1 MNYLQTVDWLY
12 SQLPSYQ
19 KNGIFK
25 YKLNLS
31 SINNVC
37 NYLNNPQNS
46 FKSIHITGT
55 NGKGSS
61 SHMLASV
68 FQEANFKVGLYTSP
82 HLIDFRE
89 RIKINGIKISKKEV
103 VSFVLKNKVFFQE
116 NKISFF
122 EMTVALAFDFFSK
135 SKIDIAI
142 VETGLGG
149 RLDATNIINPIL
161 SLITNVGL
169 DHQKYLGNTLKKI
182 AEQKAGI
189 IKKTGPVVV
198 SEDQSEVRDV
208 FIAKAN
214 KIGTNIFFAKAN
226 TYKKY
231 NSDLNGSFQ
240 KKNLNGV
247 IKSLSVLKEY
257 NLTKKN
263 IETGLLNVKK
273 NTGIRGRWE
282 ILSENPKIIC
292 DVGHNI
298 NAFKQIVY
306 HLKNLTYKKLRIVI
320 GFVEDKDFKNILNI
334 LPKNASYYFCKP
346 KIKRGLDA
354 FGLLKYGNKI
364 GLKGKSF
371 ESVKIAYETCKFEA
385 ENEDLIFI
393 GGSNFIVAELL

>member
-1 MNYLQTVDWLY
+1 M
-12 SQLPSYQ
+12 
-19 KNGIFK
+19 
-25 YKLNLS
+25 
-31 SINNVC
+31 
-37 NYLNNPQNS
+37 
-46 FKSIHITGT
+46 
-55 NGKGSS
+55 
-61 SHMLASV
+61 
-68 FQEANFKVGLYTSP
+68 
-82 HLIDFRE
+82 
-89 RIKINGIKISKKEV
+89 
-103 VSFVLKNKVFFQE
+103 
-116 NKISFF
+116 
-122 EMTVALAFDFFSK
+122 
-135 SKIDIAI
+135 
-142 VETGLGG
+142 
-149 RLDATNIINPIL
+149 
-161 SLITNVGL
+161 
-169 DHQKYLGNTLKKI
+169 
-182 AEQKAGI
+182 
-189 IKKTGPVVV
+189 
-198 SEDQSEVRDV
+198 
-208 FIAKAN
+208 
-214 KIGTNIFFAKAN
+214 
-226 TYKKY
+226 
-231 NSDLNGSFQ
+231 
-240 KKNLNGV
+240 NGV
-247 IKSLSVLKEY
+247 ITSLSVIKEY

>member
-142 VETGLGG
+142 VETGL
-149 RLDATNIINPIL
+149 RWKARCN
-161 SLITNVGL
+161 
-169 DHQKYLGNTLKKI
+169 KY
-182 AEQKAGI
+182 
-189 IKKTGPVVV
+189 
-198 SEDQSEVRDV
+198 
-208 FIAKAN
+208 
-214 KIGTNIFFAKAN
+214 
-226 TYKKY
+226 Y
-231 NSDLNGSFQ
+231 
-240 KKNLNGV
+240 
-247 IKSLSVLKEY
+247 
-257 NLTKKN
+257 
-263 IETGLLNVKK
+263 
-273 NTGIRGRWE
+273 
-282 ILSENPKIIC
+282 
-292 DVGHNI
+292 
-298 NAFKQIVY
+298 
-306 HLKNLTYKKLRIVI
+306 
-320 GFVEDKDFKNILNI
+320 
-334 LPKNASYYFCKP
+334 
-346 KIKRGLDA
+346 
-354 FGLLKYGNKI
+354 
-364 GLKGKSF
+364 
-371 ESVKIAYETCKFEA
+371 
-385 ENEDLIFI
+385 
-393 GGSNFIVAELL
+393 